1 VVEGIKKLWAEFFT
15 CGIWDGFASGS
26 TTRAAMGRRRL
37 QIDWA
42 HQKGPEIPFHRILM
56 LVVGCGTG
64 GEEVLGGIF
73 HSQKL
78 EMFPLVAQQPA
89 VLW

>member
-1 VVEGIKKLWAEFFT
+1 
-15 CGIWDGFASGS
+15 
-26 TTRAAMGRRRL
+26 
-37 QIDWA
+37 
-42 HQKGPEIPFHRILM
+42 M